1 MSSRLVDAGWSQ
13 ELEEGLLLEPN
24 NLRVISPFIKLR
36 AAHRLLSNQPA
47 AMRLITRFNLNDF
60 ADGVSDIGALRALLA
75 RGATVRG
82 IKNLHAKVYLFGQ
95 RRAIV
100 TSANLTEAALTRNHE
115 FGLVSGEAEIIS
127 ACNEYFEKLWDCGGF
142 NLTVQQLDEWE
153 HTVTSHLARGA
164 PYRLVEALGDFGAS
178 GAEVLSSPLPSGVI
192 PAEQAYVKFL
202 GEGNNRVSL
211 SFPVR
216 DEVESA
222 LCHWAL
228 TYPANKRP
236 TSVKD
241 GALMFISRLTYNP
254 RDIIIFGRAVGMKYV
269 AGRDDASADEIEAR
283 GWKETW
289 PRYIRVHHAEFVAG
303 TMANGVSL
311 NAMMDALGHNA
322 FVSTQRNHASGQG
335 NTNPYKAYSQLA
347 AVQLSVQGQEWLT
360 SHLQMVLERHGRL
373 PKQEL
378 DKLGWPTLP
387 PEWTGNR
394 WQSQTTKP

>member
-1 MSSRLVDAGWSQ
+1 MSSRLVDIGWGK
-13 ELEEGLLLEPN
+13 ELNEGLVLEPN
-24 NLRVISPFIKLR
+24 DLRVISPFIKLR
-36 AAHRLLSNQPA
+36 AAQRILSHKPK

-75 RGATVRG
+75 SGATIRG

-115 FGLVSGEAEIIS
+115 FGIVSDEAEIIS
-127 ACNEYFEKLWDCGGF
+127 ASKQYFEKLWEHGGTD
-142 NLTVQQLDEWE
+142 LTIQQLDEWE
-153 HTVTSHLARGA
+153 RTVMHHLVRGA
-164 PYRLVEALGDFGAS
+164 PHRSVGTLGDFGAN
-178 GAEVLSSPLPSGVI
+178 GADVPSYPLPSGVI
-192 PAEQAYVKFL
+192 SAEQAYVKFL
-202 GEGNNRVSL
+202 GEGSNRMPL

-216 DEVESA
+216 DEVKSA

-236 TSVKD
+236 TAVKD

-254 RDIIIFGRAVGMKYV
+254 RDIIIFGRAIGMKYIP
-269 AGRDDASADEIEAR
+269 GRDDASADEIEAR
-283 GWKETW
+283 GWKESW

-303 TMANGVSL
+303 TLANGVSL
-311 NAMMDALGHNA
+311 NAMMDALGHNS
-322 FVSTQRNHASGQG
+322 FISTQRNHASGLG

-360 SHLQMVLERHGRL
+360 SHLQTALERHGRL
-373 PKQEL
+373 PKEEL
-378 DKLGWPTLP
+378 EKLGWPTLP
-387 PEWTGNR
+387 PEWT
-394 WQSQTTKP
+394 SK